1 MVTFYVVILQ
11 QRNLCYEY
19 LLLLFFEEIENLIT
33 TTMHICAHILKM
45 YMFIISFQAMPY
57 VNGTLY
63 SLLANQQIN
72 HEAKKMGL
80 SDILEYYHKVSVLF
94 LQFNILSVIHDS
106 IKMCTDKY
114 RLVIH

>member
-45 YMFIISFQAMPY
+45 YMFIISFQATICEWNF
-57 VNGTLY
+57 V
-63 SLLANQQIN
+63 
-72 HEAKKMGL
+72 
-80 SDILEYYHKVSVLF
+80 
-94 LQFNILSVIHDS
+94 QFTSQP
-106 IKMCTDKY
+106 TDKS
-114 RLVIH
+114 